1 MGADNALT
9 TVLSKRTAKT
19 HRGKKILRLRE
30 PQIVEDSKTA
40 LIIRGSRTSN
50 DMTMFLRDLYTM
62 RQPLAT
68 LFTRKHEEHPF
79 EDCKRLE
86 ELCKKHDHSLFAFGS
101 TSKKRP
107 RRLILG
113 RLFDGGLLD
122 MQEFNIEELK
132 LMQSFHAGQKESAIG
147 SKPLVVFQ
155 GSGFETDERL
165 KRAKSLLLDF
175 FGGVKADKV
184 LLAGT
189 DSAIVCT
196 ALDGAGDSS
205 SSTSGKVIVRR
216 YRLRMDKSGSRLPRV
231 ETEEVGPSFD
241 MILDRTRDPDKDR
254 WKMAIKVPK
263 AVKPKKEKNVKT
275 DSMGK
280 KIGRFH
286 LGKQDFDQIHT
297 VHHGTS
303 KKKKLN
309 ASLGGPDAKKQKS
322 GPSKEPKK
330 S

>member
-1 MGADNALT
+1 MGADAVT

-19 HRGKKILRLRE
+19 RRGKKILRLRE
-30 PQIVEDSKTA
+30 PQIVEESKTA
-40 LIIRGSRTSN
+40 LIIRGSKTSN
-50 DMTMFLRDLYTM
+50 DMTFFLRDLYAI

-68 LFTRKHEEHPF
+68 LYMRKHEEHPF

-86 ELCKKHDHSLFAFGS
+86 ELCKKHDHTLFAFGS

-113 RLFDGGLLD
+113 RLFDGNLLD

-132 LMQSFHAGQKESAIG
+132 SMQSFHPSAKEAAVG
-147 SKPLVVFQ
+147 SKPLVIFQ
-155 GSGFETDERL
+155 GSAFETDERM

-184 LLAGT
+184 LLAGM
-189 DSAIVCT
+189 DSAVVCT
-196 ALDGAGDSS
+196 ALDGAGGS
-205 SSTSGKVIVRR
+205 SGKVVVRR

-231 ETEEVGPSFD
+231 EMEEVGPSFN
-241 MILDRTRDPDKDR
+241 MLLDRTRDPDKDR

-263 AVKPKKEKNVKT
+263 AAKPKKEKNIKH

-297 VHHGTS
+297 VHHGAS
-303 KKKKLN
+303 KKKKLR
-309 ASLGGPDAKKQKS
+309 ASLSGPDAKKQKS
-322 GPSKEPKK
+322 ASA
-330 S
+330 